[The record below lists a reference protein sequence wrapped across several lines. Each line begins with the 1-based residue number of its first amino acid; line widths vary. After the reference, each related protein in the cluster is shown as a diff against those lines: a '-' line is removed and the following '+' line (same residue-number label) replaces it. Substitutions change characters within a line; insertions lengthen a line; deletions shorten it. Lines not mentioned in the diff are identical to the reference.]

1 MNKLWIVTQKLY
13 NCGLFWTFLF
23 QTIWRSVFS
32 NQDWQIVQHINEF
45 LYPNL
50 QKLHTPMRCDTSSP
64 CVKIVEIIRFALLNT
79 SSTTFMCSMLVH
91 TKEFNLKEIWWF
103 YFVFLTTS
111 WLISSPLFTSS
122 DYIPMKKVFHPV
134 NFKILLIPRK
144 LLSITCGHWNTNRN
158 VWFFF
163 HNLWKFNQIQT

>member
-1 MNKLWIVTQKLY
+1 MQPKDFTIVDYFEHFFFKLSEGVCY
-13 NCGLFWTFLF
+13 
-23 QTIWRSVFS
+23 S

-79 SSTTFMCSMLVH
+79 SSTTFMCPMLVH

-111 WLISSPLFTSS
+111 WLISSPLFTNP
-122 DYIPMKKVFHPV
+122 DLRYKNLIYLIVFLRWH
-134 NFKILLIPRK
+134 FIE
-144 LLSITCGHWNTNRN
+144 SYC
-158 VWFFF
+158 
-163 HNLWKFNQIQT
+163 